1 MNSQKNI
8 RKNVSAITWQQRL
21 VFQKTGCSVVISQ
34 MSRCIALSV
43 IFLIMICSI
52 SCKNP
57 VENNEMQIVP
67 REPAYT
73 GCYPIVGTSQSSCWD
88 SAGNRIAPVFG
99 EAFYGQDAQYAHTS
113 PVYSNSSDGLT
124 VKDEITGL
132 TWQKSYDSGT
142 YYWGDTQDVVSNLN
156 NTNYGGYNDWRLPTI
171 KELYSLWN
179 AGTGWPYID
188 TNYFDL
194 TYSSENE
201 LSHAIF
207 WSSDKYTGLFESTTD
222 TSAIGKEMAFGVNF
236 GTGHIK
242 AYTISYGPT
251 HLVRCVRGNLSYGVN
266 MFQNNNDG
274 TVSDLATGL
283 MWAQSD
289 SASGMDWTAAL
300 AYVQAQN
307 SAHYLGHNDWR
318 LPNTKELQS
327 IVDYTRSP
335 GAKNTANA
343 GPAIDPLFSCTGIT
357 NEAGDPDYPWY
368 WTGTSVIPQAN
379 GSYIYAWYVAFGR
392 AVDADGGDLHGA
404 GAVRFDSKAA
414 GSGRTTIDSER
425 INNYVRLVRIIK

>member
-1 MNSQKNI
+1 MK
-8 RKNVSAITWQQRL
+8 RKIKCIIATPLMIGVMLFLILSL
-21 VFQKTGCSVVISQ
+21 TGCKKMDSS
-34 MSRCIALSV
+34 
-43 IFLIMICSI
+43 
-52 SCKNP
+52 
-57 VENNEMQIVP
+57 EDEMHIVP
-67 REPAYT
+67 REPAYV
-73 GCYPIVGTSQSSCWD
+73 GSYPIVGTNQSSCWD

-132 TWQKSYDSGT
+132 TWQKTPETSSM
-142 YYWGDTQDVVSNLN
+142 YWAESQDVIDSLN
-156 NTNYGGYNDWRLPTI
+156 SQNYGGYNDWRLPTI

-179 AGTGWPYID
+179 ARTGWPYID

-207 WSSDKYTGLFESTTD
+207 WSSDKYTGLFESTMD

-242 AYTISYGPT
+242 AYTISAGPK
-251 HLVRCVRGNLSYGVN
+251 HLVRCVRGNLAYTVN
-266 MFQNNNDG
+266 LFQDNGDG
-274 TVSDLATGL
+274 TISDLATGL
-283 MWAQSD
+283 MWTQTD
-289 SASGMDWTAAL
+289 SGSGIDWEHAL
-300 AYVQAQN
+300 AYAQTQN
-307 SAHYLGHNDWR
+307 SVNYLGHNDWR
-318 LPNTKELQS
+318 LPNPKELQS

-335 GAKNTANA
+335 GATDPAKV
-343 GPAIDPLFSCTGIT
+343 GPAIDPLFRCTGIT
-357 NEAGDPDYPWY
+357 NEAGGPDYPWY
-368 WTGTSVIPQAN
+368 WTSTSVIPQAN

-392 AVDADGGDLHGA
+392 AVDAEGGDLHGA

-425 INNYVRLVRIIK
+425 INNYVRLVRIIN